1 MSFDQRA
8 FRDALGR
15 MSPDTVRGSCD
26 PRFAVLRDFLSE
38 QLADQPTG
46 GQAIAVVV
54 EGRVVADLYGGIAD
68 PATARPWSADTLACL
83 FSAGKPL
90 AAVAVLRLVEA
101 GRIALDAPI
110 ARYWPAFGAAG
121 KDAITVRQALSHMA
135 GIPSADQAEPGEV
148 YDPEALARA
157 LEAQAPLFAP
167 GRQACFHSFTYGVI
181 AAELVRRVDGRSLAR
196 FFRETIAEPLRL
208 DLHFGLTPAEQ
219 ARCAELIV
227 VPENPLLQLMTDPS
241 TALGRSWRPL
251 PWGELNSA
259 AFRASGFASLAGH
272 GSALGLARFY
282 AALASDGSLPD
293 GRLLEPDTA
302 AAMLTE
308 QWHQPDAFMG
318 APVRM
323 GLGVMLSNDMLPL
336 NRSARAF
343 AQPGLGGVAGVGD
356 ADRRL
361 GIGIVPNRLA
371 GGLEASELNRI
382 VNLVSERL

>member
-1 MSFDQRA
+1 MSHVVH
-8 FRDALGR
+8 GR
-15 MSPDTVRGSCD
+15 CD
-26 PRFAVLRDFLSE
+26 PRFAVLGDL
-38 QLADQPTG
+38 LAERLAG
-46 GQAIAVVV
+46 GVAAGEAIAVVV
-54 EGRVVADLYGGIAD
+54 DGRVVADLYGGIAD
-68 PATARPWSADTLACL
+68 PATGRPWSGDTLACL

-90 AAVAVLRLVEA
+90 AAVAVLRLVDE

-110 ARYWPAFGAAG
+110 ARYWPAFAANG
-121 KDAITVRQALSHMA
+121 KDAITVRQGLSHMA
-135 GIPSADQAEPGEV
+135 GIPAADLAGPRQV
-148 YDPEALARA
+148 YDAEALASA
-157 LEAQAPLFAP
+157 VEAQAPLFAP
-167 GRQACFHSFTYGVI
+167 GTQACFHSFTYGVI
-181 AAELVRRVDGRSLAR
+181 AAELVRRVDGRPLAR

-227 VPENPLLQLMTDPS
+227 VPDNPLLQLMTDPG
-241 TALGRSWRPL
+241 TALGQSWRPL
-251 PWGELNSA
+251 PWDELNSA

-282 AALASDGSLPD
+282 AALAAEGRLPE
-293 GRLLEPDTA
+293 GRLLGSA
-302 AAMLTE
+302 AVAELLTE

-343 AQPGLGGVAGVGD
+343 AQPGLGGVAGFGD

-371 GGLEASELNRI
+371 GGLDASELTDI
-382 VNLVSERL
+382 VTLVSERL